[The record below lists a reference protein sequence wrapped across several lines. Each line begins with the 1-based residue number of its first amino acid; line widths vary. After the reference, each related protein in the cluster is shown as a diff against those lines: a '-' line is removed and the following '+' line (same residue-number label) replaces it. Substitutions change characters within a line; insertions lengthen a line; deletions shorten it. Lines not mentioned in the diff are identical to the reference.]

1 MTEKKMNPD
10 QELTQE
16 EQQLLEKE
24 QQFFKQQFSSLPSP
38 KLPGSLS
45 AQAMW
50 EKICAGEG
58 DHQIT
63 VDPTQMEPQVP
74 QKPEGKVLDF
84 PGSKKTEEKPKRN
97 LTVHRR
103 RWAIA
108 CTLVLVV
115 GLSAAYWKWQRP
127 MEQMKDMV
135 TTKGAAEQPV
145 EELVEE
151 EAAAEAVE
159 DTALSESANG
169 QPSLK
174 MGTPKSSA
182 QTEKPAEEP
191 QEKPQVAAASQPEPQ
206 AEAVLQEEQP
216 QEESQVVT
224 SAQQTTQEQPASA
237 RDQLRQQI
245 LNSISMAADAQEESV
260 SLTESEEPVAE
271 TAEAAEEE
279 TQPFSIK
286 SVMENALDSQP
297 QTLSLKNGSLTY
309 QPTTGEAVLSD
320 KSGKQVSALQL
331 EKNVMILASETS
343 FAVLC
348 PQETQTVTMTVYD
361 AQDLSAPQQV
371 QQVTHQGELFD
382 SYQSGAGSF
391 TMVTSIWYTREQ
403 VEAGEF
409 LPQVNGV
416 EIQPEQ
422 VNVISGY
429 ENGEQVNYLLTTTVS
444 KDTQKTRIELYLD

>member
-10 QELTQE
+10 RELTQE
-16 EQQLLEKE
+16 EQQQLAGEE
-24 QQFFKQQFSSLPSP
+24 QFFKQQFSSLPSP

-63 VDPTQMEPQVP
+63 VDPAQMEPQAP
-74 QKPEGKVLDF
+74 QKPEGKVIDF
-84 PGSKKTEEKPKRN
+84 PGSKTEEKPKRN
-97 LTVHRR
+97 LTLYRR

-115 GLSAAYWKWQRP
+115 GLSAAYWKWQGP
-127 MEQMKDMV
+127 MEQMKDMLTV
-135 TTKGAAEQPV
+135 ESTAEQPV
-145 EELVEE
+145 EEVAE
-151 EAAAEAVE
+151 EAAEQTSE
-159 DTALSESANG
+159 DTAPVEQQNS

-174 MGTPKSSA
+174 MAAPP
-182 QTEKPAEEP
+182 QQEP
-191 QEKPQVAAASQPEPQ
+191 QEEPQVAAAMQEEPQ
-206 AEAVLQEEQP
+206 AEAVLPEEQP
-216 QEESQVVT
+216 EETQE
-224 SAQQTTQEQPASA
+224 AQQPMQAQPSSA
-237 RDQLRQQI
+237 REQLQQQI
-245 LNSISMAADAQEESV
+245 LNSISMAADAGAESEMP
-260 SLTESEEPVAE
+260 TESEEPVAE
-271 TAEAAEEE
+271 SAGEEA
-279 TQPFSIK
+279 QPFSIK
-286 SVMENALDSQP
+286 SVMENAMDTQP

-309 QPTTGEAVLSD
+309 QAATGEAVLSD
-320 KSGKQVSALQL
+320 KSGNRAAVLQL
-331 EKNVMILASETS
+331 EEDAIVLASES
-343 FAVLC
+343 CFAVLC
-348 PQETQTVTMTVYD
+348 PQQAQTVTMTVYD
-361 AQDLSAPQQV
+361 AQDLSNPKQV

-382 SYQSGAGSF
+382 SYPSGAGSF

-416 EIQPEQ
+416 EVQPEQ

-444 KDTQKTRIELYLD
+444 KDAQKTRAELYLD

>member
-10 QELTQE
+10 RELTQE
-16 EQQLLEKE
+16 EQQQLAGEE
-24 QQFFKQQFSSLPSP
+24 QFFKQQFSSLPSP

-63 VDPTQMEPQVP
+63 VDPAQMEPQAP
-74 QKPEGKVLDF
+74 QKPEGKVIDF
-84 PGSKKTEEKPKRN
+84 PGSKTEEKPKRN
-97 LTVHRR
+97 LTLHRR

-115 GLSAAYWKWQRP
+115 GLSAAYWKWQGP
-127 MEQMKDMV
+127 MEQMKDMLTV
-135 TTKGAAEQPV
+135 ESTAEQPV
-145 EELVEE
+145 EEVAE
-151 EAAAEAVE
+151 EAAEQTSE
-159 DTALSESANG
+159 DTAPVEQQNSL
-169 QPSLK
+169 PSLK
-174 MGTPKSSA
+174 KSA
-182 QTEKPAEEP
+182 PLQEP
-191 QEKPQVAAASQPEPQ
+191 QQEPQVAPASQPPEQEPQ
-206 AEAVLQEEQP
+206 AEAVLAEEQP
-216 QEESQVVT
+216 EETQE
-224 SAQQTTQEQPASA
+224 AQQPMQAQPSSA
-237 RDQLRQQI
+237 REQLQQQI
-245 LNSISMAADAQEESV
+245 LNSISMAADAGAESEMPI
-260 SLTESEEPVAE
+260 ESEEPVAE
-271 TAEAAEEE
+271 SAGEEA
-279 TQPFSIK
+279 QPFSIK
-286 SVMENALDSQP
+286 SVMENAMDTQP

-309 QPTTGEAVLSD
+309 QAATGEAVLSD
-320 KSGKQVSALQL
+320 KSGNRAAVLQL
-331 EKNVMILASETS
+331 EEDAIVLASENC

-348 PQETQTVTMTVYD
+348 PQQAQTVTMTVYD
-361 AQDLSAPQQV
+361 AQDLSNPKQV

-382 SYQSGAGSF
+382 SYPSGAGSF

-416 EIQPEQ
+416 EVQPEQ

-444 KDTQKTRIELYLD
+444 KDVQKTRAELYLD

>member
-10 QELTQE
+10 RELTQE
-16 EQQLLEKE
+16 EQQQLAGEE
-24 QQFFKQQFSSLPSP
+24 QFFKQQFSSLPSP

-63 VDPTQMEPQVP
+63 VDPAQMEPQAP
-74 QKPEGKVLDF
+74 QKPEGKVIDF
-84 PGSKKTEEKPKRN
+84 PGSKTEEKPKRN
-97 LTVHRR
+97 LTLHRR

-115 GLSAAYWKWQRP
+115 GLSAAYWKWQGP
-127 MEQMKDMV
+127 MEQMKDMLTV
-135 TTKGAAEQPV
+135 ESTAEQPV
-145 EELVEE
+145 EEVAE
-151 EAAAEAVE
+151 EAAEQTSE
-159 DTALSESANG
+159 DTAPVEQQNS

-174 MGTPKSSA
+174 M
-182 QTEKPAEEP
+182 
-191 QEKPQVAAASQPEPQ
+191 AAPPEQEPQ
-206 AEAVLQEEQP
+206 AEAVLAEEQTEET
-216 QEESQVVT
+216 QE
-224 SAQQTTQEQPASA
+224 AQQPMQAQPSSA
-237 RDQLRQQI
+237 REQLQQQI
-245 LNSISMAADAQEESV
+245 LNSISMAADAGAESEMP
-260 SLTESEEPVAE
+260 TESEEPVAE
-271 TAEAAEEE
+271 SAGEEA
-279 TQPFSIK
+279 QPFSIK
-286 SVMENALDSQP
+286 SVMENAMDTQP

-309 QPTTGEAVLSD
+309 QAATGEAVLSD
-320 KSGKQVSALQL
+320 KSGNRAAVLQL
-331 EKNVMILASETS
+331 EEDAIVLASENC

-348 PQETQTVTMTVYD
+348 PQQAQTVTMTVYD
-361 AQDLSAPQQV
+361 AQDLSNPKQV

-382 SYQSGAGSF
+382 SYPSGAGSF

-416 EIQPEQ
+416 EVQPEQ

>member
-10 QELTQE
+10 RELTPE
-16 EQQLLEKE
+16 EQQQLEGE
-24 QQFFKQQFSSLPSP
+24 EQFFKQQFSSLPSP

-63 VDPTQMEPQVP
+63 VDPTQMEPPAP

-84 PGSKKTEEKPKRN
+84 PGSKTEEKPKRN
-97 LTVHRR
+97 LTLHRR

-115 GLSAAYWKWQRP
+115 GLSAAYWKWQGP
-127 MEQMKDMV
+127 MEQMKDMLTV
-135 TTKGAAEQPV
+135 ESTAEQPV
-145 EELVEE
+145 EEVAE
-151 EAAAEAVE
+151 EAAEQTSE
-159 DTALSESANG
+159 DTAPVEQQNSL
-169 QPSLK
+169 PSLK
-174 MGTPKSSA
+174 KSA
-182 QTEKPAEEP
+182 PLQEP
-191 QEKPQVAAASQPEPQ
+191 QQEPQVAPASQPPEQEPQ
-206 AEAVLQEEQP
+206 AEAVLAEEQP
-216 QEESQVVT
+216 EETQE
-224 SAQQTTQEQPASA
+224 AQQPMQAQPSSA
-237 RDQLRQQI
+237 REQLQQQI
-245 LNSISMAADAQEESV
+245 LNSISMAADAGAESEMPI
-260 SLTESEEPVAE
+260 ESEEPVAE
-271 TAEAAEEE
+271 SAGEEA
-279 TQPFSIK
+279 QPFSIK
-286 SVMENALDSQP
+286 SVMENAMDTQP

-309 QPTTGEAVLSD
+309 QAATGEAVLSD
-320 KSGKQVSALQL
+320 KSGNRAAVLQL
-331 EKNVMILASETS
+331 EEDAIVLASENC

-348 PQETQTVTMTVYD
+348 PQQAQTVTMTVYD
-361 AQDLSAPQQV
+361 AQDLSNPKQV

-382 SYQSGAGSF
+382 SYPSGAGSF

-416 EIQPEQ
+416 EVQPEQ

-444 KDTQKTRIELYLD
+444 KDAQKTRAELYLD

>member
-10 QELTQE
+10 RELTPE
-16 EQQLLEKE
+16 EQQQLEGE
-24 QQFFKQQFSSLPSP
+24 EQFFKQQFSSLPSP

-63 VDPTQMEPQVP
+63 VDPTQMEPPAP

-84 PGSKKTEEKPKRN
+84 PGSKTEEKPKRN
-97 LTVHRR
+97 LTLHRR

-115 GLSAAYWKWQRP
+115 GLSAAYWKWQGP
-127 MEQMKDMV
+127 MEQMKDMLTV
-135 TTKGAAEQPV
+135 ESTAEQPV
-145 EELVEE
+145 EEVAE
-151 EAAAEAVE
+151 EAAEQTSE
-159 DTALSESANG
+159 DTAPVEQQNSL
-169 QPSLK
+169 PSLK
-174 MGTPKSSA
+174 KSA
-182 QTEKPAEEP
+182 PLQEP
-191 QEKPQVAAASQPEPQ
+191 QQEPQVAPASQPPEQEPQ
-206 AEAVLQEEQP
+206 AEAVLAEEQP
-216 QEESQVVT
+216 EETQE
-224 SAQQTTQEQPASA
+224 AQQPMQAQPSSA
-237 RDQLRQQI
+237 REQLQQQI
-245 LNSISMAADAQEESV
+245 LNSISMAADAGAESEMPI
-260 SLTESEEPVAE
+260 ESEEPVAE
-271 TAEAAEEE
+271 SAGEEA
-279 TQPFSIK
+279 QPFYIK
-286 SVMENALDSQP
+286 SVMEIAMDTQP

-309 QPTTGEAVLSD
+309 QAATGEAVLSD
-320 KSGKQVSALQL
+320 KSGNRAAVLQL
-331 EKNVMILASETS
+331 EEDAIVLASENC

-348 PQETQTVTMTVYD
+348 PQQAQTVTMTVYD
-361 AQDLSAPQQV
+361 AQDLSNPKQV

-382 SYQSGAGSF
+382 SYPSGAGSF

-416 EIQPEQ
+416 EVQPEQ

-444 KDTQKTRIELYLD
+444 KDAQKTRAELYLD

>member
-10 QELTQE
+10 RELTQE
-16 EQQLLEKE
+16 EQQQLAGEE
-24 QQFFKQQFSSLPSP
+24 QFFKQQFSSLPSP

-63 VDPTQMEPQVP
+63 VDPAQMEPQAP
-74 QKPEGKVLDF
+74 QKPEGKVIDF
-84 PGSKKTEEKPKRN
+84 PGSKTEEKPKRN
-97 LTVHRR
+97 LTLHRR

-127 MEQMKDMV
+127 MEQMKDMLTV
-135 TTKGAAEQPV
+135 ESTAEQPV
-145 EELVEE
+145 EEVAE
-151 EAAAEAVE
+151 EAAE
-159 DTALSESANG
+159 DTASDESANG
-169 QPSLK
+169 QPALK
-174 MGTPKSSA
+174 MGASKTSA
-182 QTEKPAEEP
+182 QTEQPAEEP
-191 QEKPQVAAASQPEPQ
+191 QEEPQVAAASQPPEQEPQ

-320 KSGKQVSALQL
+320 KSGKQASALQL
-331 EKNVMILASETS
+331 EKNAAVLASES
-343 FAVLC
+343 CLAVLC

-382 SYQSGAGSF
+382 SYPSGAGSF

>member
-10 QELTQE
+10 RELTQE
-16 EQQLLEKE
+16 EQQQLAGEE
-24 QQFFKQQFSSLPSP
+24 QFFKQQFSSFPSP

-63 VDPTQMEPQVP
+63 VDPAQMEPQAP
-74 QKPEGKVLDF
+74 QKPEGKVIDF
-84 PGSKKTEEKPKRN
+84 PGSKTEEKPKRN
-97 LTVHRR
+97 LTLHRR

-127 MEQMKDMV
+127 MEQMKDMLTV
-135 TTKGAAEQPV
+135 ESTAEQPV
-145 EELVEE
+145 EEVAE
-151 EAAAEAVE
+151 EAAEQTSE
-159 DTALSESANG
+159 DTAPVEQQNSL
-169 QPSLK
+169 PSLK
-174 MGTPKSSA
+174 KSA
-182 QTEKPAEEP
+182 PLQEP
-191 QEKPQVAAASQPEPQ
+191 QEEPQVAAAMQEEPQ
-206 AEAVLQEEQP
+206 AEAVLPEEQP
-216 QEESQVVT
+216 EETQE
-224 SAQQTTQEQPASA
+224 AQQPMQAQPSSA
-237 RDQLRQQI
+237 REQLQQQI
-245 LNSISMAADAQEESV
+245 LNSISMAADAGVESEMP
-260 SLTESEEPVAE
+260 TESEEPVAE
-271 TAEAAEEE
+271 SAGEEA
-279 TQPFSIK
+279 QPFSIK
-286 SVMENALDSQP
+286 SVMENAMDTQP

-309 QPTTGEAVLSD
+309 QAATGEAVLSD
-320 KSGKQVSALQL
+320 KSGNRAAVLQL
-331 EKNVMILASETS
+331 EEDAIVLASES
-343 FAVLC
+343 CFAVLC
-348 PQETQTVTMTVYD
+348 PQQAQTVTMTVYD
-361 AQDLSAPQQV
+361 AQDLSNPKQV

-382 SYQSGAGSF
+382 SYPSGAGSF

-416 EIQPEQ
+416 EVQPEQ

>member
-1 MTEKKMNPD
+1 MNPD
-10 QELTQE
+10 RELTQE
-16 EQQLLEKE
+16 EQQQLAGEE
-24 QQFFKQQFSSLPSP
+24 QFFKQQFSSLPSP

-63 VDPTQMEPQVP
+63 VDPAQMEPQAP
-74 QKPEGKVLDF
+74 QKPEGKVIDF
-84 PGSKKTEEKPKRN
+84 PGSKTEEKPKRN
-97 LTVHRR
+97 LTLHRR

-135 TTKGAAEQPV
+135 TTKGAAVQPV

-151 EAAAEAVE
+151 EAAEQTSE
-159 DTALSESANG
+159 DTAPVEQQNS

-174 MGTPKSSA
+174 MA
-182 QTEKPAEEP
+182 AP
-191 QEKPQVAAASQPEPQ
+191 QQQEPQVAPASQPPEQEPP
-206 AEAVLQEEQP
+206 AEAVLAEEQP
-216 QEESQVVT
+216 EETQE
-224 SAQQTTQEQPASA
+224 AQQPMQAQPSSA
-237 RDQLRQQI
+237 REQLQQQI
-245 LNSISMAADAQEESV
+245 LNSISMAADAGAESEMP
-260 SLTESEEPVAE
+260 TESEEPVAE
-271 TAEAAEEE
+271 SAGEEA
-279 TQPFSIK
+279 QPFSIK
-286 SVMENALDSQP
+286 SVMENAMDTQP

-309 QPTTGEAVLSD
+309 QAATGEAVLSD
-320 KSGKQVSALQL
+320 KSGNRAAVLQL
-331 EKNVMILASETS
+331 EEDAIVLASES
-343 FAVLC
+343 CFAVLC
-348 PQETQTVTMTVYD
+348 PQQAQTVTMTVYD
-361 AQDLSAPQQV
+361 AQDLSNPKQV

-382 SYQSGAGSF
+382 SYPSGAGSF

-416 EIQPEQ
+416 EVQPEQ
-422 VNVISGY
+422 VHLISGY

-444 KDTQKTRIELYLD
+444 KDAQKTRAELYLD

>member
-10 QELTQE
+10 RELTQE
-16 EQQLLEKE
+16 EQQQLAGEE
-24 QQFFKQQFSSLPSP
+24 QFFKQQFSSLPSP

-63 VDPTQMEPQVP
+63 VDLAQMEPQAP
-74 QKPEGKVLDF
+74 QKPEGKVIDF
-84 PGSKKTEEKPKRN
+84 PGSKTEEKPKRN
-97 LTVHRR
+97 LTLHRR

-127 MEQMKDMV
+127 MEQMKDMLTV
-135 TTKGAAEQPV
+135 ESTAEQPV
-145 EELVEE
+145 EEVAE
-151 EAAAEAVE
+151 EAAEQTSE
-159 DTALSESANG
+159 DTAPVEQQNSL
-169 QPSLK
+169 PSLK
-174 MGTPKSSA
+174 KSA
-182 QTEKPAEEP
+182 PLQEP
-191 QEKPQVAAASQPEPQ
+191 QQEPQVAPASQPPEQEPQ
-206 AEAVLQEEQP
+206 AEAVLAEEQP
-216 QEESQVVT
+216 EETQE
-224 SAQQTTQEQPASA
+224 AQQPMQAQPSSA
-237 RDQLRQQI
+237 REQLQQQI
-245 LNSISMAADAQEESV
+245 LNSISMAADAGAESEMPI
-260 SLTESEEPVAE
+260 ESEEPVAE
-271 TAEAAEEE
+271 SAGEEA
-279 TQPFSIK
+279 QPFSIK
-286 SVMENALDSQP
+286 SVMENAMDTQP

-309 QPTTGEAVLSD
+309 QAATGEAVLSD
-320 KSGKQVSALQL
+320 KSGNRAAVLQL
-331 EKNVMILASETS
+331 EEDAIVLASES
-343 FAVLC
+343 CFAVLC
-348 PQETQTVTMTVYD
+348 PQQAQTVTMTVYD
-361 AQDLSAPQQV
+361 AQDLSNPKQV

-382 SYQSGAGSF
+382 SYPSGAGSF

-416 EIQPEQ
+416 EVQPEQ

-444 KDTQKTRIELYLD
+444 KDAQKTRAELYLD

>member
-10 QELTQE
+10 RELTPE
-16 EQQLLEKE
+16 EQQQLEGE
-24 QQFFKQQFSSLPSP
+24 EQFFKQQFSSLPSP

-63 VDPTQMEPQVP
+63 VDPTQMEPPAP

-84 PGSKKTEEKPKRN
+84 PGSKTEEKPKRN
-97 LTVHRR
+97 LTLHRR

-115 GLSAAYWKWQRP
+115 GLSAAYWKWQGP
-127 MEQMKDMV
+127 MEQMKDMLTV
-135 TTKGAAEQPV
+135 ESTAEQPV
-145 EELVEE
+145 EEVAE
-151 EAAAEAVE
+151 EAAEQTSE
-159 DTALSESANG
+159 DTAPVEQQNSL
-169 QPSLK
+169 PSLK
-174 MGTPKSSA
+174 KSA
-182 QTEKPAEEP
+182 P
-191 QEKPQVAAASQPEPQ
+191 QQEPQVAPASQPPEQEPQ
-206 AEAVLQEEQP
+206 AEAVLAEEQP
-216 QEESQVVT
+216 EETQE
-224 SAQQTTQEQPASA
+224 AQQPMQAQPSSA
-237 RDQLRQQI
+237 REQLQQQI
-245 LNSISMAADAQEESV
+245 LNSISMAADAGAESEMPI
-260 SLTESEEPVAE
+260 ESEEPVAE
-271 TAEAAEEE
+271 SAGEEA
-279 TQPFSIK
+279 QPFSIK
-286 SVMENALDSQP
+286 SVMENAMDTQP

-309 QPTTGEAVLSD
+309 QAATGEAVLSD
-320 KSGKQVSALQL
+320 KSGNRAAVLQL
-331 EKNVMILASETS
+331 EEDAIVLASENC

-348 PQETQTVTMTVYD
+348 PQQAQTVTMTVYD
-361 AQDLSAPQQV
+361 AQDLSNPKQV

-382 SYQSGAGSF
+382 SYPSGAGSF

-416 EIQPEQ
+416 EVQPEQ

-444 KDTQKTRIELYLD
+444 KDAQKTRAELYLD

>member
-10 QELTQE
+10 RELTQE
-16 EQQLLEKE
+16 EQQQLAREE
-24 QQFFKQQFSSLPSP
+24 QFFKQQFSSLPSP

-63 VDPTQMEPQVP
+63 VDPTQMEPQAP

-135 TTKGAAEQPV
+135 TAESAAEQPV
-145 EELVEE
+145 EEVAE
-151 EAAAEAVE
+151 EAAE
-159 DTALSESANG
+159 DTASAESANE

-182 QTEKPAEEP
+182 QTEQPAEEP

-206 AEAVLQEEQP
+206 AEAILQEEPPQEA
-216 QEESQVVT
+216 QEESQEVT
-224 SAQQTTQEQPASA
+224 STPQTMQESASPAWE
-237 RDQLRQQI
+237 QLQQQI

-271 TAEAAEEE
+271 AAEAAEEE
-279 TQPFSIK
+279 AQPFSIK

-320 KSGKQVSALQL
+320 KSGKQASALQL
-331 EKNVMILASETS
+331 EKNAMILASETS

-391 TMVTSIWYTREQ
+391 TMVTSIWYTQEQ

>member
-1 MTEKKMNPD
+1 MNPD
-10 QELTQE
+10 RELTQE
-16 EQQLLEKE
+16 EQQQLAGEE
-24 QQFFKQQFSSLPSP
+24 QFFKQQFSSLPSP

-63 VDPTQMEPQVP
+63 VDPAQMEPQAP

-84 PGSKKTEEKPKRN
+84 PGSHKTEEKPKRN
-97 LTVHRR
+97 LTLHRR

-127 MEQMKDMV
+127 MEQMKDMLTV
-135 TTKGAAEQPV
+135 ESTAEQPV
-145 EELVEE
+145 EEVAE
-151 EAAAEAVE
+151 EAAEQTSE
-159 DTALSESANG
+159 DTAPVEQQNS

-174 MGTPKSSA
+174 MAAP
-182 QTEKPAEEP
+182 P
-191 QEKPQVAAASQPEPQ
+191 QQEPQVAPASQPPEQEPQ
-206 AEAVLQEEQP
+206 AEAVLAEEQP
-216 QEESQVVT
+216 EETQE
-224 SAQQTTQEQPASA
+224 AQQPMQAQPSSA
-237 RDQLRQQI
+237 REQLQQQI
-245 LNSISMAADAQEESV
+245 LNSISMAADAGAESEMP
-260 SLTESEEPVAE
+260 TESEEPVAE
-271 TAEAAEEE
+271 SAGEEA
-279 TQPFSIK
+279 QPFSIK
-286 SVMENALDSQP
+286 SVMENAMDTQP

-309 QPTTGEAVLSD
+309 QAATGEAVLSD
-320 KSGKQVSALQL
+320 KSGNRAAVLQL
-331 EKNVMILASETS
+331 EEDAIVLASENC

-348 PQETQTVTMTVYD
+348 PQQAQTVTMTVYD
-361 AQDLSAPQQV
+361 AQDLSNPKQV

-382 SYQSGAGSF
+382 SYPSGAGSF

-416 EIQPEQ
+416 EVQPEQ
-422 VNVISGY
+422 VHLISGY

>member
-10 QELTQE
+10 RELTQE
-16 EQQLLEKE
+16 EQQQLAGEE
-24 QQFFKQQFSSLPSP
+24 QFFKQQFSSLPSP

-63 VDPTQMEPQVP
+63 VDPAQMEPQAP

-84 PGSKKTEEKPKRN
+84 PGSHKTEEKPKRN
-97 LTVHRR
+97 LTLHRR

-127 MEQMKDMV
+127 MEQMKDMLTV
-135 TTKGAAEQPV
+135 ESTAEQPV
-145 EELVEE
+145 EEVAE
-151 EAAAEAVE
+151 EAAEQTSE
-159 DTALSESANG
+159 DTAPVEQQNS

-174 MGTPKSSA
+174 MAAP
-182 QTEKPAEEP
+182 P
-191 QEKPQVAAASQPEPQ
+191 QQEPQVAPASQPPEQEPQ
-206 AEAVLQEEQP
+206 AEAVLAEEQP
-216 QEESQVVT
+216 EETQE
-224 SAQQTTQEQPASA
+224 AQQPMQAQLSSA
-237 RDQLRQQI
+237 REQLQQQI
-245 LNSISMAADAQEESV
+245 LNSISMAADAGAESEMP
-260 SLTESEEPVAE
+260 TESEEPVAE
-271 TAEAAEEE
+271 SAGEEA
-279 TQPFSIK
+279 QPFSIK
-286 SVMENALDSQP
+286 SVMENAMDTQP

-309 QPTTGEAVLSD
+309 QAATGEAVLSD
-320 KSGKQVSALQL
+320 KSGNRAAVLQL
-331 EKNVMILASETS
+331 EEDAIVLASES
-343 FAVLC
+343 CFAVLC
-348 PQETQTVTMTVYD
+348 PQQAQTVTMTVYD
-361 AQDLSAPQQV
+361 AQDLSNPKQV

-382 SYQSGAGSF
+382 SYPSGAGSF

-416 EIQPEQ
+416 EVQPEQ
-422 VNVISGY
+422 VHLISGY

-444 KDTQKTRIELYLD
+444 KDAQKTRAELYLD

>member
-10 QELTQE
+10 RELTQE
-16 EQQLLEKE
+16 EQQQLAGEE
-24 QQFFKQQFSSLPSP
+24 QFFKQQFSSLPSP

-63 VDPTQMEPQVP
+63 VDPAQMEPQAP
-74 QKPEGKVLDF
+74 QKPEGKVIDF
-84 PGSKKTEEKPKRN
+84 PGSKTEEKPKRN
-97 LTVHRR
+97 LTLHRR

-135 TTKGAAEQPV
+135 TTKGAAVQPV

-151 EAAAEAVE
+151 EAAEQTSE
-159 DTALSESANG
+159 DTAPVEQQNS

-174 MGTPKSSA
+174 MA
-182 QTEKPAEEP
+182 AP
-191 QEKPQVAAASQPEPQ
+191 QQQEPQVAPASQPPEQEPP
-206 AEAVLQEEQP
+206 AEAVLAEEQP
-216 QEESQVVT
+216 EETQE
-224 SAQQTTQEQPASA
+224 AQQPMQAQPSSA
-237 RDQLRQQI
+237 REQLQQQI
-245 LNSISMAADAQEESV
+245 LNSISMAADAGAESEMP
-260 SLTESEEPVAE
+260 TESEEPVAE
-271 TAEAAEEE
+271 SAGEEA
-279 TQPFSIK
+279 QPFSIK
-286 SVMENALDSQP
+286 SVMENAMDTQP

-309 QPTTGEAVLSD
+309 QAATGEAVLSD
-320 KSGKQVSALQL
+320 KSGNRAAVLQL
-331 EKNVMILASETS
+331 EEDAIVLASES
-343 FAVLC
+343 CFAVLC
-348 PQETQTVTMTVYD
+348 PQQAQTVTMTVYD
-361 AQDLSAPQQV
+361 AQDLSNPKQV

-382 SYQSGAGSF
+382 SYPSGAGSF

-416 EIQPEQ
+416 EVQPEQ
-422 VNVISGY
+422 VHLISGY

-444 KDTQKTRIELYLD
+444 KDAQKTRAELYLD

>member
-10 QELTQE
+10 RELTPE
-16 EQQLLEKE
+16 EQQQLEGE
-24 QQFFKQQFSSLPSP
+24 EQFFKQQFSSLPSP

-63 VDPTQMEPQVP
+63 VDPTQMEPPAP

-84 PGSKKTEEKPKRN
+84 PGSHKTEEKPKRN

-135 TTKGAAEQPV
+135 TAESAAEQPV
-145 EELVEE
+145 EEVAE
-151 EAAAEAVE
+151 EATE
-159 DTALSESANG
+159 DTASVESANG

-182 QTEKPAEEP
+182 QTEQPAEEP

-206 AEAVLQEEQP
+206 AEAILQEEPPQEA
-216 QEESQVVT
+216 QEESQEVT
-224 SAQQTTQEQPASA
+224 STPQTMQESASPAWE
-237 RDQLRQQI
+237 QLQQQI
-245 LNSISMAADAQEESV
+245 LNSISMAAATGKESV
-260 SLTESEEPVAE
+260 SQTESEEPI
-271 TAEAAEEE
+271 AEAAEEE
-279 TQPFSIK
+279 AQPFSIK
-286 SVMENALDSQP
+286 SVMENAMDSQP
-297 QTLSLKNGSLTY
+297 QVLSLKNGRLTY
-309 QPTTGEAVLSD
+309 QPATGEAVLSD
-320 KSGKQVSALQL
+320 KSDNQMAVLQL
-331 EKNVMILASETS
+331 EENAVVLASES
-343 FAVLC
+343 CFAVLC
-348 PQETQTVTMTVYD
+348 PQESQTVTMTVYD
-361 AQDLSAPQQV
+361 VQDLSNPKQV

-382 SYQSGAGSF
+382 SYPSGAGSF

-444 KDTQKTRIELYLD
+444 KDTQKTRVELYLD

>member
-16 EQQLLEKE
+16 EQQQLEGE
-24 QQFFKQQFSSLPSP
+24 EQFFKQQFSSLPSP

-63 VDPTQMEPQVP
+63 VDPTQMEPPAP

-84 PGSKKTEEKPKRN
+84 PGSHKTEEKPKRN

-135 TTKGAAEQPV
+135 TAESAAEQPV
-145 EELVEE
+145 EEVAE
-151 EAAAEAVE
+151 EAAE
-159 DTALSESANG
+159 DTASAESANG

-174 MGTPKSSA
+174 MGASKTSA
-182 QTEKPAEEP
+182 QTEQPAEEP
-191 QEKPQVAAASQPEPQ
+191 QEEPQVAAASQ
-206 AEAVLQEEQP
+206 
-216 QEESQVVT
+216 SQVVT

-320 KSGKQVSALQL
+320 KSGKQASALQL
-331 EKNVMILASETS
+331 EKNAAVLASES
-343 FAVLC
+343 CFAVLC

-382 SYQSGAGSF
+382 SYPSGAGSF

>member
-10 QELTQE
+10 RELTQE
-16 EQQLLEKE
+16 EQQQLAGEE
-24 QQFFKQQFSSLPSP
+24 QFFKQQFSSLPSP

-63 VDPTQMEPQVP
+63 VDPAQMEPQAP

-84 PGSKKTEEKPKRN
+84 PGSHKTEEKPKRN
-97 LTVHRR
+97 LTLHRR

-127 MEQMKDMV
+127 MEQMKDMLTV
-135 TTKGAAEQPV
+135 ESTAEQPV
-145 EELVEE
+145 EEVAE
-151 EAAAEAVE
+151 EAAEQTSE
-159 DTALSESANG
+159 DTAPVEQQNS

-174 MGTPKSSA
+174 MAAP
-182 QTEKPAEEP
+182 P
-191 QEKPQVAAASQPEPQ
+191 QQEPQVAPASQPPEQEPQ
-206 AEAVLQEEQP
+206 AEAVLAEEQP
-216 QEESQVVT
+216 EETQE
-224 SAQQTTQEQPASA
+224 AQQPMQAQPSSA
-237 RDQLRQQI
+237 REQLQQQI
-245 LNSISMAADAQEESV
+245 LNSISMAADAGAESEMP
-260 SLTESEEPVAE
+260 TESEEPVAE
-271 TAEAAEEE
+271 SAGEEA
-279 TQPFSIK
+279 QPFSIK
-286 SVMENALDSQP
+286 SVMENAMDTQP

-309 QPTTGEAVLSD
+309 QAATGEAVLSD
-320 KSGKQVSALQL
+320 KSGNRAAVLQL
-331 EKNVMILASETS
+331 EEDAIVLASENC

-348 PQETQTVTMTVYD
+348 PQQAQTVTMTVYD
-361 AQDLSAPQQV
+361 AQDLSNPKQV

-382 SYQSGAGSF
+382 SYPSGAGSF

-422 VNVISGY
+422 VNIISGY

>member
-10 QELTQE
+10 RELTQE
-16 EQQLLEKE
+16 EQQQLAGEE
-24 QQFFKQQFSSLPSP
+24 QFFKQQFSSLPSP

-63 VDPTQMEPQVP
+63 VDPAQMEPQAP
-74 QKPEGKVLDF
+74 QKPEGKVIDF
-84 PGSKKTEEKPKRN
+84 PGSKTEEKPKRN
-97 LTVHRR
+97 LTLHRR

-115 GLSAAYWKWQRP
+115 GLSAAYWKWHGP
-127 MEQMKDMV
+127 MEQMKDMLTV
-135 TTKGAAEQPV
+135 ESTAEQPV
-145 EELVEE
+145 EEVAE
-151 EAAAEAVE
+151 EASEQTSE
-159 DTALSESANG
+159 DTAPVEQQNS

-174 MGTPKSSA
+174 MAAP
-182 QTEKPAEEP
+182 P
-191 QEKPQVAAASQPEPQ
+191 QQEPQVAPASQPPEQEPQ
-206 AEAVLQEEQP
+206 AEAVLAEEQP
-216 QEESQVVT
+216 EETQE
-224 SAQQTTQEQPASA
+224 AQQPMQAQPSSA
-237 RDQLRQQI
+237 REQLQQQI
-245 LNSISMAADAQEESV
+245 LNSISMAADAGAESEMP
-260 SLTESEEPVAE
+260 TESEEPVAE
-271 TAEAAEEE
+271 SAGEEA
-279 TQPFSIK
+279 QPFSIK
-286 SVMENALDSQP
+286 SVMENAMDTQP

-309 QPTTGEAVLSD
+309 QAATGEAVLSD
-320 KSGKQVSALQL
+320 KSGNRAAVLQL
-331 EKNVMILASETS
+331 EEDAIVLASES
-343 FAVLC
+343 CFAVLC
-348 PQETQTVTMTVYD
+348 PQQAQTVTMTVYD
-361 AQDLSAPQQV
+361 AQDLSNPKQV

-382 SYQSGAGSF
+382 SYPSGAGSF

-416 EIQPEQ
+416 EVQPEQ

-444 KDTQKTRIELYLD
+444 KDAQKTRAELYLD

>member
-10 QELTQE
+10 RELTPE
-16 EQQLLEKE
+16 EQQQLEGE
-24 QQFFKQQFSSLPSP
+24 EQFFKQQFSSLPSP

-63 VDPTQMEPQVP
+63 VDPTQMEPPAP

-84 PGSKKTEEKPKRN
+84 PGSHKTEEKPKRN

-135 TTKGAAEQPV
+135 TAESAAEQPV
-145 EELVEE
+145 EEVAE
-151 EAAAEAVE
+151 EAAE
-159 DTALSESANG
+159 DTASVESANR

-174 MGTPKSSA
+174 MGVPKTSA
-182 QTEKPAEEP
+182 QTEQPAEEP
-191 QEKPQVAAASQPEPQ
+191 QEEPQVAAASQPEPQ
-206 AEAVLQEEQP
+206 AEAILQEEEQP
-216 QEESQVVT
+216 QEGSQAVT

-245 LNSISMAADAQEESV
+245 LNSISMAADAQEESA

-271 TAEAAEEE
+271 AAEAAEEE
-279 TQPFSIK
+279 AQPFSIK

-297 QTLSLKNGSLTY
+297 QVLSLKNGSLTY

-331 EKNVMILASETS
+331 EKNAMILASETS

-422 VNVISGY
+422 VNIISGY